1 MLAAL
6 FLAATGLIA
15 SATTA
20 VQAETVSGLLL
31 SGSRVAERGA
41 CAIVRIEFN
50 GRMSYL
56 NHFPMTSGDE
66 LRIQLKPLSAGAG
79 LARAVVAREALRA
92 PSNPS
97 AAIHGIELEPGPQ
110 GAVLTVHFRR
120 TMAYRVAPG
129 ADLQSLIIAVAAPT
143 AAAGCEPVFPDTP
156 LVAQDA
162 KTPPASRP
170 AAGAAPLAAEAPATS
185 DPAQL
190 LIQARAGM
198 ARNEVDKAVQL
209 LTKIL
214 ETSGAKQAA
223 DAKELL
229 GLARERK
236 GQLAHAKAD
245 YREYLQHYPQGDGVE
260 RIKQRLAVMESGD
273 QKALAQLRK
282 QADRIEGDVDGGSGR
297 IAGRIVDGPVKDPN
311 AWAVS
316 QWGSVS
322 ANYNLNQG
330 KRDQFAAPLLQQG
343 WNRDSTYQVY
353 LNSVLSNL
361 DYNADFEKAG
371 FAGRINFSG
380 SQQSNFTTEQHDAVR
395 VSSLYVD
402 GRWLQSGVTARVGR
416 QNQFGNG
423 VLGRFDGL
431 HASYQPSE
439 TFKLHAVAGSP
450 VEWSYDS
457 PFATQRYFY
466 GAGIELPQL
475 RKGFDTSLY
484 VVEQRDGQII
494 DRQAIGLEGRFTG
507 ANLTGHSALEYDTH
521 FGSFNSALLSG
532 TKING
537 DQSSWSGTLD
547 YRRAPSL
554 FTANALF
561 GQPFTKL
568 SDMLK
573 QYGASELG
581 RLAWDRTAESYAASL
596 AYSRPLNE
604 RLQVNLDGTIL
615 HVSGTP
621 ASGGVEASPAS
632 GIDYYTSAQLVA
644 SNVLREGDTVSGGVR
659 YSVTQFDTRTQLE
672 LGARYPVAKDWRIN
686 PMLRFGYVDYTT
698 KPWSEY
704 QVIPSI
710 RTSYYLMKDVALELE
725 IGNRWIMRN
734 TPAGQHNET
743 ELMIMTG
750 VRYDFRTGK

>member
-1 MLAAL
+1 M
-6 FLAATGLIA
+6 
-15 SATTA
+15 
-20 VQAETVSGLLL
+20 
-31 SGSRVAERGA
+31 
-41 CAIVRIEFN
+41 
-50 GRMSYL
+50 
-56 NHFPMTSGDE
+56 
-66 LRIQLKPLSAGAG
+66 
-79 LARAVVAREALRA
+79 
-92 PSNPS
+92 
-97 AAIHGIELEPGPQ
+97 
-110 GAVLTVHFRR
+110 TVHFRR

-129 ADLQSLIIAVAAPT
+129 SDLQSLIIAVAAPSAT
-143 AAAGCEPVFPDTP
+143 AVCEPVFPDTP
-156 LVAQDA
+156 LAAQDA
-162 KTPPASRP
+162 KTPPVSRP
-170 AAGAAPLAAEAPATS
+170 TSPSAPVAVEPPATN

-190 LIQARAGM
+190 LIQARAAM
-198 ARNEVDKAVQL
+198 ARNETDKAVQL

-214 ETSGAKQAA
+214 QMGGAKQAA

-236 GQLAHAKAD
+236 GQLAHAKAE
-245 YREYLQHYPQGDGVE
+245 YREYLQQYPQGDGAG
-260 RIKQRLAVMESGD
+260 RIKQRLAVMETGD
-273 QKALAQLRK
+273 QQALAKLRR
-282 QADRIEGDVDGGSGR
+282 QADKIEGDVDGGSGR
-297 IAGRIVDGPVKDPN
+297 ISGRLVEEPVKDPN
-311 AWAVS
+311 AWTVS

-353 LNSVLSNL
+353 LNSMLSNL
-361 DYNADFEKAG
+361 DYNVDFEKAG

-380 SQQSNFTTEQHDAVR
+380 SQQSNFSTEQHDAVR

-416 QNQFGNG
+416 QNLFGNG
-423 VLGRFDGL
+423 VLGRFDGV

-466 GAGIELPQL
+466 GAGVELPQL

-484 VVEQRDGQII
+484 VVEQRDGDII
-494 DRQAIGLEGRFTG
+494 DRQAIGAEGRYTG
-507 ANLTGHSALEYDTH
+507 TSVTGHSAVEYDTH
-521 FGSFNSALLSG
+521 FGSFNSALLTG
-532 TKING
+532 TKINE
-537 DQSSWSGTLD
+537 DHSSWSGTLD

-561 GQPFTKL
+561 GQPYMKL

-573 QYGASELG
+573 RYGVSELE
-581 RLAWDRTAESYAASL
+581 RLAWDRTSESYAASL
-596 AYSRPLNE
+596 AYSRPLND

-615 HVSGTP
+615 HLSGTP
-621 ASGGVEASPAS
+621 ASGGVDASPAS

-644 SNVLREGDTVSGGVR
+644 SNVLREGDTVTGGVR
-659 YSVTQFDTRTQLE
+659 YSVTKYDTRTLLE
-672 LGARYPVAKDWRIN
+672 VGSRYPISKEWRIN
-686 PMLRFGYVDYTT
+686 PMLRFGYVDYTE
-698 KPWSEY
+698 KPWTEY

-710 RTSYYLMKDVALELE
+710 RSSYYVMKDVALELE
-725 IGNRWIMRN
+725 IGNRWIMRD
-734 TPAGQHNET
+734 TPAGRNNET